1 VGAITQVLVQFVFR
15 LSFGLAVSMGLTS
28 SRLVTSGFYRV
39 HLWVI
44 MGLNTFAALAVYS
57 AQSQLNTDLATWKWQ
72 FGLAIGLSVLSYVG
86 AVLWLYE
93 AKRPGGIAL
102 ALVAGLA
109 LMTATVATQF
119 PLESNNPN
127 PDAVKKGLPNLEK
140 HIEDRPN
147 LATALS
153 WLDIVGGGMLLGVT
167 MAAML
172 LGHWYLN
179 TPTMQLGPLERLI
192 MLMGIF
198 VVLRAFLAGTGLT
211 LHCLGGGDANTTF
224 WLFIAFRWL
233 AGILGP
239 LLMARM
245 AWITL
250 KIPNTQSATGILYT
264 GVILVFLGEL
274 VSQLLSADALY
285 PV

>member
-15 LSFGLAVSMGLTS
+15 LSFGLAVSMGITP

-57 AQSQLNTDLATWKWQ
+57 ARNQLDTPLAGWNWQ
-72 FGLAIGLSVLSYVG
+72 FRLAVTLAILSYVG
-86 AVLWLYE
+86 AVIWLYE
-93 AKRPGGIAL
+93 AKRVGSAAL
-102 ALVAGLA
+102 AVIAVVSLLTAMVSTTFPTGELA
-109 LMTATVATQF
+109 ATLT
-119 PLESNNPN
+119 S
-127 PDAVKKGLPNLEK
+127 
-140 HIEDRPN
+140 
-147 LATALS
+147 
-153 WLDIVGGGMLLGVT
+153 LDILAGGMSLGLT

-179 TPTMQLGPLERLI
+179 TPTMQLAPLKRLI
-192 MLMGIF
+192 LLMGIF
-198 VVLRAFLAGTGLT
+198 LVGRAILAAIGLT
-211 LHCLGGGDANTTF
+211 LHYRASDEVNTTF
-224 WLFIAFRWL
+224 WVFIVFRWL

-274 VSQLLSADALY
+274 VSQLLSADALF

>member
-1 VGAITQVLVQFVFR
+1 MGAITQVLVQFVFR

-28 SRLVTSGFYRV
+28 SRLVTSGFYRF

-127 PDAVKKGLPNLEK
+127 PDAVKKGLPNLFNY
-140 HIEDRPN
+140 H
-147 LATALS
+147 L
-153 WLDIVGGGMLLGVT
+153 
-167 MAAML
+167 
-172 LGHWYLN
+172 
-179 TPTMQLGPLERLI
+179 
-192 MLMGIF
+192 
-198 VVLRAFLAGTGLT
+198 
-211 LHCLGGGDANTTF
+211 
-224 WLFIAFRWL
+224 
-233 AGILGP
+233 
-239 LLMARM
+239 
-245 AWITL
+245 
-250 KIPNTQSATGILYT
+250 
-264 GVILVFLGEL
+264 
-274 VSQLLSADALY
+274 
-285 PV
+285 